1 MPRVYVEW
9 VAGRGD
15 AQRQELARRITEAVM
30 DVARVRSDQVQI
42 VFREYP
48 ATHYFRGG
56 VPWSEVVAK
65 ERAGT

>member
-15 AQRQELARRITEAVM
+15 AQRKELARRITDAVV
-30 DVARVRSDQVQI
+30 DVATVRPEQVQI

-56 VPWSEVVAK
+56 MMWTDIVAR